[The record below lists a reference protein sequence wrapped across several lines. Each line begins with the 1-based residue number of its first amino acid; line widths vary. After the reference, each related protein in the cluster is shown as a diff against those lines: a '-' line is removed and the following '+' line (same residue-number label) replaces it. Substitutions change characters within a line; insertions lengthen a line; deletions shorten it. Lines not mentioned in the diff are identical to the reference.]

1 MMVRLIIEKKCL
13 VPEDIAYMHSLN
25 EDISKKNIS
34 NQIHLTFDPD
44 EGFHNFIAT
53 KAGNRRIQ
61 EQFKILQLQMRR
73 YRYLTLIDAR
83 RTELT
88 VQEHERVIAALERE
102 DITAAETAIR
112 DHLRIT
118 VDRYKSAL
126 SRVAVNDWINLIRN
140 INFMQSFQGS
150 NEIRE
155 DET

>member
-1 MMVRLIIEKKCL
+1 M
-13 VPEDIAYMHSLN
+13 
-25 EDISKKNIS
+25 
-34 NQIHLTFDPD
+34 
-44 EGFHNFIAT
+44 
-53 KAGNRRIQ
+53 
-61 EQFKILQLQMRR
+61 
-73 YRYLTLIDAR
+73 
-83 RTELT
+83 
-88 VQEHERVIAALERE
+88 IAALERE